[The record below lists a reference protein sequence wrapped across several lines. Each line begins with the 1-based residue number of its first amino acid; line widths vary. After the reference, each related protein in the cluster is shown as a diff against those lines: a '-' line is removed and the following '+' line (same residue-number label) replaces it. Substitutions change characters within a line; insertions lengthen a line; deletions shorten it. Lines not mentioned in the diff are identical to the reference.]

1 MKFVR
6 QIKFVHYVSIST
18 HRQAKDA
25 NDKRHGNDA
34 QDNRHKMLNLAFRL
48 RYARVLGRK
57 IINGTRRCYKRFKC
71 LRRHNWMREC
81 NSSLAR
87 IVAVVVVSRK

>member
-1 MKFVR
+1 MKFGR
-6 QIKFVHYVSIST
+6 QIEFSFQDSSFEFVHYVSIST
-18 HRQAKDA
+18 HREAKDA

-34 QDNRHKMLNLAFRL
+34 QDNRHKMFNLAFRL

-71 LRRHNWMREC
+71 LRRHNWMRE
-81 NSSLAR
+81 
-87 IVAVVVVSRK
+87 